1 MQRPQNQSEAGADLA
16 LSVPV
21 GLAVQ
26 KGQGTLKLEEQIT
39 KLFDEL
45 RVPVY
50 RYLLCTNVT
59 PEEAEEIIQESFLR
73 LFKHLHAKGREDNL
87 RGWVFRVA
95 HNIALDQHRNRKHW
109 TPKSPEEWIEL
120 TEQRADPAANPEEQL
135 LRKEKIARV
144 HAAMSGLSNQQLQ
157 CVLLRAEGFRY
168 REIAEI
174 LGVTVF
180 TIAESLRR
188 AIEKLARERN
198 E

>member
-1 MQRPQNQSEAGADLA
+1 MQRPQNQPEGAELA
-16 LSVPV
+16 FSVPV

-95 HNIALDQHRNRKHW
+95 HNIALDQHRDRKRL

-120 TEQRADPAANPEEQL
+120 TEQRTDPAPNPEELL
-135 LRKEKIARV
+135 LRREKIARV

-157 CVLLRAEGFRY
+157 CDPRGHGIHHRRVPASCDREACEG
-168 REIAEI
+168 A
-174 LGVTVF
+174 
-180 TIAESLRR
+180 
-188 AIEKLARERN
+188 K
-198 E
+198 

>member
-1 MQRPQNQSEAGADLA
+1 MQRRQNQSEAGTELA
-16 LSVPV
+16 LSVPS

-26 KGQGTLKLEEQIT
+26 QGQGTLKLEEQIV

-95 HNIALDQHRNRKHW
+95 HNIALVQHRGRKHL
-109 TPKSPEEWIEL
+109 TPKSPEEWVEL
-120 TEQRADPAANPEEQL
+120 SEQRTDSAPNPEELL

-174 LGVTVF
+174 LGVTVS
-180 TIAESLRR
+180 TIGESLRR